1 MEDNKQLIVGYA
13 VILLLAALVAW
24 AIYHGVYL
32 GRGVLDN

>member
-1 MEDNKQLIVGYA
+1 MEDNKQLVAAYA
-13 VILLLAALVAW
+13 VILLIALLVGW

>member
-1 MEDNKQLIVGYA
+1 METKELIVGYA
-13 VILLLAALVAW
+13 ILLLIAALVAY

>member
-1 MEDNKQLIVGYA
+1 MQDSKDALVA
-13 VILLLAALVAW
+13 FLLLLLIAALVAW